1 MDGMGKQ
8 GMFYVGCDKHLFLG
22 LNKKS
27 NGLILHNALEFF
39 YINN

>member
-8 GMFYVGCDKHLFLG
+8 EMFYVGCDKHLCLG

-27 NGLILHNALEFF
+27 SGLILHNTLEFF
-39 YINN
+39 YSNN